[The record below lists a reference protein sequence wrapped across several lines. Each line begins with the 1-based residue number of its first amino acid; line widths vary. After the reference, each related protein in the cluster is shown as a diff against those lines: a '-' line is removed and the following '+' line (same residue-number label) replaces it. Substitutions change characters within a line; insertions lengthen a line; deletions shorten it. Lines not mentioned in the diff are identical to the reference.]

1 MAKTKYIV
9 IDTNIPLTDS
19 NSIIELGREENT
31 VVVIPTTVLEELDNK
46 KSGFEEVNWQ
56 ARATARL
63 LANAKVVNI
72 DKHAYGTRTELDV
85 DGNKILIIG
94 LSKYV
99 ANPAEYGGNDQR
111 IIETAIALQN
121 AVGED
126 DEVVLMS
133 IDYYMRLR
141 AQSIGL
147 QVMDYKIIEDAD
159 FQFVKEMV
167 VEDIEQFKG
176 LHDSPILS
184 IDPDHKI
191 ENYSYKF
198 TTPSTEQMKLA
209 TVSNGLIK
217 VLGKETEG
225 ELRQQDCAPINAEQL
240 LVSKAIQDPKI
251 DLVMIEGRAGSG
263 KNVVAVS
270 NAIRLFSQNK
280 TKYNSIIYIRNS
292 INDEEKGEDI
302 GYLSQ
307 PLYSK
312 ILTPGGWTTMGEINI
327 GDVVSTP
334 NGIPAKVK
342 TLSPITKK
350 MTYKIETKEG
360 GVTYAS
366 GEHLWNIEYGKKER
380 LMTTLEIKKELE
392 GENTYKKKN
401 MFLPSISVQ
410 EFNIGKK
417 LLLDPYL
424 VGYLIGAGIIGG
436 SHVRVAIGDN
446 DAKESLYN
454 LRNSIA
460 KNFSEYTIERT
471 SNKNYAYTISK
482 NKKGTAKGNKIRECL
497 EHYNLLGKADTKRIP
512 IEYLQSSIENRIEL
526 LRGLIDS
533 DGTIRKARGYSSE
546 VTYTSINYDLL
557 VDIRELV
564 KSLGGRGKISQKTDG
579 GPTKVL
585 GVLRN
590 SKPSYIISISGLNFI
605 PAKLKRKAAN
615 YVQSRSQRE
624 KIVRITEHKEE
635 LVRCIGLDDTAHLYI
650 TDDYIPTH
658 NSGNDE
664 KYGMYLGPMEDT
676 IDFITRNRMKRKSNE
691 KRDEYELRV
700 QDKIEELKKEFG
712 MESIITTGLRG
723 RTFHNAIII
732 LDEWQNASQAT
743 CQKVL
748 TRIGKD
754 CKVIVIGSQ
763 RQIDNKWVTKYNNG
777 LAVLLSE
784 ARDRSIDTPLSMF
797 AIELKKVVRSIMA
810 EFGESLFSKKGRK

>member
-1 MAKTKYIV
+1 MKYLLL
-9 IDTNIPLTDS
+9 DTNIPLTDAS
-19 NSIIELGREENT
+19 AIITLGNEPGVT
-31 VVVIPTTVLEELDNK
+31 VVLPETVLAELDAK

-72 DKHAYGTRTELDV
+72 DKRDYGTRTELDA

-111 IIETAIALQN
+111 IIETAIALQD
-121 AVGED
+121 AVGKD

-141 AQSIGL
+141 AQSVGL
-147 QVMDYKIIEDAD
+147 KVMDYKIIEDAD

-198 TTPSTEQMKLA
+198 TTSSTEQMKLA

-251 DLVMIEGRAGSG
+251 DLVMIEGQAGSG

-302 GYLSQ
+302 GY
-307 PLYSK
+307 
-312 ILTPGGWTTMGEINI
+312 
-327 GDVVSTP
+327 V
-334 NGIPAKVK
+334 
-342 TLSPITKK
+342 
-350 MTYKIETKEG
+350 
-360 GVTYAS
+360 
-366 GEHLWNIEYGKKER
+366 
-380 LMTTLEIKKELE
+380 
-392 GENTYKKKN
+392 
-401 MFLPSISVQ
+401 
-410 EFNIGKK
+410 
-417 LLLDPYL
+417 
-424 VGYLIGAGIIGG
+424 
-436 SHVRVAIGDN
+436 
-446 DAKESLYN
+446 
-454 LRNSIA
+454 
-460 KNFSEYTIERT
+460 
-471 SNKNYAYTISK
+471 
-482 NKKGTAKGNKIRECL
+482 
-497 EHYNLLGKADTKRIP
+497 
-512 IEYLQSSIENRIEL
+512 
-526 LRGLIDS
+526 
-533 DGTIRKARGYSSE
+533 
-546 VTYTSINYDLL
+546 
-557 VDIRELV
+557 
-564 KSLGGRGKISQKTDG
+564 
-579 GPTKVL
+579 
-585 GVLRN
+585 
-590 SKPSYIISISGLNFI
+590 
-605 PAKLKRKAAN
+605 
-615 YVQSRSQRE
+615 
-624 KIVRITEHKEE
+624 
-635 LVRCIGLDDTAHLYI
+635 
-650 TDDYIPTH
+650 
-658 NSGNDE
+658 SGNDE

-732 LDEWQNASQAT
+732 LDEWQNTSQAT

-797 AIELKKVVRSIMA
+797 AIELKKVVRSTMA